1 MNRPEYNE
9 DFRCED
15 DDSDRQIDSDPLT
28 ADPVCACGDPLT
40 ADPVCACGEVCSPF
54 DPLQLNGQPVCRA
67 CYDKSEKTWAVF
79 RIQDLPYHG
88 GY

>member
-15 DDSDRQIDSDPLT
+15 DDSDRQIDS
-28 ADPVCACGDPLT
+28 DPLT